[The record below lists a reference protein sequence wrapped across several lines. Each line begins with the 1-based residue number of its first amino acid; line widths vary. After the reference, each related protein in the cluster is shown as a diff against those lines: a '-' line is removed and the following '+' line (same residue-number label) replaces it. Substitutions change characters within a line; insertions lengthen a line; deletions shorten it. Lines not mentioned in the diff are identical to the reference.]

1 METGNWMG
9 ALANQFD
16 RARQKYP
23 EEPLM
28 IVFDIDGT
36 ILDMRYMVRHVLL
49 AYDRAHGSSYFHGL
63 SVEDIRVHEN
73 QLDRFLEEWSLP
85 ESKKK
90 GVLQWYLD
98 QRWNRECILASHQPY
113 RGVMDVIRWFQIQPG
128 THVGLNTGRP
138 ESIREV
144 TLRSLNALG
153 EGYRVRFESELLY
166 MNPHEWDEGVR
177 AAKAAGVLYFQ
188 QKGCR
193 VFAVVDNE
201 PENIKAMAEADRN
214 GEILF
219 LHASTLFETKRS
231 RTPRTVRG
239 KSYDITSLV
248 SEKDLPG
255 RIQFAWHGV
264 NDRANL
270 RQFLASPIHWG
281 ECDIRVDP
289 IDRLVLR
296 HDSFEQTPWSEAEE
310 VFTAEECLRELKRLD
325 KAVKLDLK
333 EGITIPRVLALIEQI
348 GFEDTQLWFNGNI
361 EFLQKDGFREL
372 AARHPRA
379 ILQCP
384 ADSLVPLILSMPRT
398 AEEILRTLTE
408 WGINR
413 LSVSWKTQKMRQIVA
428 WLEEQGYEVNIY
440 DVPNLEAFLQAAL
453 ITPRS
458 LTSDFNFPKWFYF
471 GHGSGQR
478 RDYFRYK
485 LAGTPP

>member
-90 GVLQWYLD
+90 SVLQWYLD

-138 ESIREV
+138 ESIREA

-384 ADSLVPLILSMPRT
+384 ADSLVPLILSMSRT
-398 AEEILRTLTE
+398 AEKILRTLTE

>member
-1 METGNWMG
+1 MKTGNWMR
-9 ALANQFD
+9 ALANRFD

-36 ILDMRYMVRHVLL
+36 ILDMRYMARWVLL
-49 AYDRAHGSSYFHGL
+49 AYDRAHGTSYFHGL
-63 SVEDIRVHEN
+63 SFEDIRVHEN
-73 QLDRFLEEWSLP
+73 QLDRFLEEWPLP
-85 ESKKK
+85 ESKREN
-90 GVLQWYLD
+90 VLQWYLD
-98 QRWNRECILASHQPY
+98 QRWNRDSILASHQPY

-128 THVGLNTGRP
+128 MHVGLNTGRP
-138 ESIREV
+138 ESIREA

-166 MNPHEWDEGVR
+166 MNPQEWDEDVP

-188 QKGCR
+188 QKGYR
-193 VFAVVDNE
+193 VLAAVDNE
-201 PENIKAMAEADRN
+201 PENIKAMAEVDSH

-239 KSYDITSLV
+239 KSYDITSLMA
-248 SEKDLPG
+248 EKDLPR

-310 VFTAEECLRELKRLD
+310 VFTLEECLQEFKRLD

-333 EGITIPRVLALIEQI
+333 EGRSIPRVLALIERI

-361 EFLQKDGFREL
+361 EFLQKDDFREL
-372 AARHPRA
+372 AARYPRA
-379 ILQCP
+379 IRQSPVNFL
-384 ADSLVPLILSMPRT
+384 APLILSMPST
-398 AEEILRTLTE
+398 AQEILHTMTE

-413 LSVSWKTQKMRQIVA
+413 LSVSWQKEKKRQIVA

-453 ITPRS
+453 IMPRS

-471 GHGSGQR
+471 GHGSGQS

-485 LAGTPP
+485 LEGTRH